1 MKIFFG
7 NRKGLLIILLAFNS
21 IAGSAQLYNYGI
33 KNLHSHNDYEQDF
46 PFWDA
51 FNHGFGSIEVDVFL
65 KNNQLLVGHEETAL
79 NQFKTIEALY
89 LNPLNQVVG
98 FKKLQQPFILLVDLK
113 TEAISTLNVL
123 LEILKNYPQLSSE
136 KNLRITITGKQPSPS
151 SFNDYPSWIWF
162 DGNLGK
168 NYSASEFKKI
178 SLMSA
183 NLNRFTKWNGKGVL
197 PKQERERIEQIIEQT
212 TKKNAKPVR
221 FWNAPDIPNA
231 WYQLMK
237 LGVSYINTDQVA
249 VSATFMKQLPANSYY
264 ANQQQLIYQPTYH
277 SDGIN
282 KTPKKI
288 ILLIADGMGM
298 AQLHA
303 AYTANRGDLTTFK
316 IRHTGWALTASRDS
330 YITDSAPGATAYSA
344 GSKTNNRA
352 VGVNEKGVPLKL
364 LPDYFAELGM
374 KTAIISSGDITD
386 ATPAAFYAHQS
397 ERSAVIPILA
407 DIKDAK
413 FSILMGAGNNVI
425 DSFLRAN
432 PSSTQQLIITDSIAG
447 KPVAKGRGDWLTKSF
462 LKSIE
467 LLNSTKNGFF
477 IMAEGAQVDYGGHQN
492 QLSYVV
498 TEVLDFDQL
507 VSAAIEF
514 ADKDGETL
522 VIITA
527 DHETGGLTL
536 LDGDISKGYVSGHF
550 STTDHTAIPVPVFAY
565 GPKSYLFGGIF
576 ENTAVF
582 KKIIE
587 AVKN

>member
-1 MKIFFG
+1 MSRLFVNKSA
-7 NRKGLLIILLAFNS
+7 LLLLVAFLS
-21 IAGSAQLYNYGI
+21 SCLGFTQTGSYTSHS
-33 KNLHSHNDYEQDF
+33 LHSHNDYEQKF

-79 NQFKTIEALY
+79 NQFKTIEGLY
-89 LNPLNQVVG
+89 LNPLSQVVG
-98 FKKLQQPFILLVDLK
+98 LKKIQQPFILLVDLK
-113 TEAISTLNVL
+113 TEAIATLNAL
-123 LEILKNYPQLSSE
+123 LEILKKYPQLSSE
-136 KNLRITITGKQPSPS
+136 KNLRITITGKQPLPS
-151 SFNDYPSWIWF
+151 SFNEYPSWIWF

-168 NYSASEFKKI
+168 HYSSAEFKKI

-183 NLNRFTKWNGKGVL
+183 NLNKFTKWNGKGVL
-197 PKQERERIEQIIEQT
+197 PKQEREQIEGIIEQT

-237 LGVSYINTDQVA
+237 LGVTYINTDQVA
-249 VSATFMKQLPANSYY
+249 MSATFMKQLPANSYY
-264 ANQQQLIYQPTYH
+264 TSQQQMVYQPTFQ

-282 KTPKKI
+282 KRPKKI

-316 IRHTGWALTASRDS
+316 IRHTGWALTASSDS

-374 KTAIISSGDITD
+374 KSAIISSGDITD

-397 ERSAVIPILA
+397 ERSSVLPILS
-407 DIKDAK
+407 DIQQAK
-413 FSILMGAGNNVI
+413 FSILMGAGNKVI
-425 DSFLRAN
+425 DSFLQAN

-447 KPVAKGRGDWLTKSF
+447 KPVAKGRGDWLKKSF
-462 LKSIE
+462 LKSVE
-467 LLNSTKNGFF
+467 MLNSSKNGFF

-492 QLSYVV
+492 QLPYVV

-582 KKIIE
+582 KKIID